1 MDQQLMVGSE
11 GKGAALTET
20 AVGAPYTTANEQM
33 DGNSLSGGSRK
44 IFTEGDQTSTE
55 MHLYV
60 CTIVSKN
67 GDFKPSDA
75 KGAEI
80 ISLIIFVKQ
89 RT

>member
-20 AVGAPYTTANEQM
+20 AV
-33 DGNSLSGGSRK
+33 GGSRK

-75 KGAEI
+75 KGR
-80 ISLIIFVKQ
+80 K
-89 RT
+89 